1 MLCFCFSPCFL
12 GQYSDTLTQS
22 LTHFKEG
29 AGLRNP
35 FQRALERYESNWLFF
50 VIIFLNSI
58 KKMWIRISIKKMLQR
73 KITTLNIFAILMM
86 RNAHFKTKTKNVCSS
101 NVLDDLFSLK
111 R

>member
-1 MLCFCFSPCFL
+1 MCSVL

-58 KKMWIRISIKKMLQR
+58 KKMWIRISIK
-73 KITTLNIFAILMM
+73 ITTLNIFAVLMM

>member
-50 VIIFLNSI
+50 VIIFFKFN
-58 KKMWIRISIKKMLQR
+58 KKDVDKDFNKKMLQR
-73 KITTLNIFAILMM
+73 KITTLNIFAVLMM